1 MNKGVEPETVAENYG
16 KLNPEQPPVFIDFL
30 KLRVDDVEAPN
41 PYFEMIALQLLK
53 YSLLISHRQCN
64 RSRGYDCAY
73 KIVTTTQAQNVVGKI
88 EYSERYK
95 RVLLELTGLGCACI
109 ESVEPDYIWLQA
121 LVAQPAV
128 TIRRIDLALDDESG
142 LYQIEKIDKDY
153 SRGRFNAESGKRPKK
168 ENLGNKVEGRT
179 RYIGGPT
186 AYKRGRFYEKGKQ
199 LKLAHCRPW
208 MRHEVRF
215 VSNDRD
221 RIPDEVIRNRADYF
235 YSAFPRALQK
245 LLGKHSVIPVT
256 ERFMRE
262 YVSDISTRV
271 ASCKRQYGPLIGTL
285 TEHHGAK
292 ATCEMLSR
300 MGRSKVIELPP
311 FFDEVSLADCT
322 DIIAL
327 QSGEAK

>member
-1 MNKGVEPETVAENYG
+1 MNKGVERETVAENYG
-16 KLNPEQPPVFIDFL
+16 KLNPKQTPVFIDFL

-41 PYFEMIALQLLK
+41 SYFEMIALQLRK
-53 YSLLISHRQCN
+53 YNLLISHRQCN

-73 KIVTTTQAQNVVGKI
+73 KIVTTTQTQNVVGKI
-88 EYSERYK
+88 EYSERYN

-109 ESVEPDYIWLQA
+109 ENVEPDYIWLQA

-128 TIRRIDLALDDESG
+128 NIRRIDLALDDENG

-153 SRGRFNAESGKRPKK
+153 SRGRFNARSGKRPKK

-199 LKLAHCRPW
+199 LKLTHCRPW

-221 RIPDEVIRNRADYF
+221 RIPDEAIRNRADYF
-235 YSAFPRALQK
+235 YSAFPKALRK
-245 LLGKHSVIPVT
+245 LLGKHSVISVT

-271 ASCKRQYGPLIGTL
+271 ANCKRQYGPLIGTL
-285 TEHHGAK
+285 TEHHGER
-292 ATCEMLSR
+292 ATCDMLTR
-300 MGRSKVIELPP
+300 VGRNRVIELPP
-311 FFDEVSLADCT
+311 FVDNVSLSEYT
-322 DIIAL
+322 DVIAL
-327 QSGEAK
+327 QSSETI